1 MSNETNELKASTEVA
16 NPLEPF
22 VMPIQP
28 IRTDERGVQRF
39 VPNRIVEKLLETS
52 TLDLNSIACMDFTQT
67 EHEQLAQLI
76 GYSVS
81 GFGSLS
87 YVSDETYATAE
98 KMTEGKSELEARN
111 EHLRETLDQARA
123 GVKEAAT
130 VLFKI
135 HPDDLEA

>member
-1 MSNETNELKASTEVA
+1 MNETTVNTEVA
-16 NPLEPF
+16 GRNNAL

-52 TLDLNSIACMDFTQT
+52 TLDLNSIACMDFTQA

-98 KMTEGKSELEARN
+98 KMAEGKSELEARN
-111 EHLRETLDQARA
+111 EHLRETLDQVRG

-130 VLFKI
+130 VLFRI

>member
-1 MSNETNELKASTEVA
+1 MNETTGNTEVA
-16 NPLEPF
+16 GQNNAF

-52 TLDLNSIACMDFTQT
+52 SLDLNDIACMDFTPQ

-98 KMTEGKSELEARN
+98 KIAEGKSELEARN
-111 EHLRETLDQARA
+111 EHLRETLGHVRD
-123 GVKEAAT
+123 GVKKAAIN
-130 VLFKI
+130 LFKI